1 MTSEQ
6 RDPREAWDDDL
17 KAAWSVVEEAAEGSP
32 LYNGTVY
39 CAMKELRSRL
49 NAADPLRAILPEV
62 VEALEQAETSLT
74 AVGVHSVQHEMGM
87 DARQVAP
94 ELRALLTRLRALT
107 ATEGGTD
114 DGE

>member
-17 KAAWSVVEEAAEGSP
+17 KAAWSVVTEAAEDSP

-39 CAMKELRSRL
+39 CAMKELRSRVD
-49 NAADPLRAILPEV
+49 AADPIRAILPEV
-62 VEALEQAETSLT
+62 VEAWKTFEEQY
-74 AVGVHSVQHEMGM
+74 VHEFGEHRVKGDHLDRTFQRLSG
-87 DARQVAP
+87 ALAP
-94 ELRALLTRLRALT
+94 LRALT